1 MLSEHDGM
9 NLTVATTFTVC
20 GNVPQHVQARLVEAV
35 TSVPWSCFFDATG
48 APIKT
53 EVSTLDR
60 CVANALSAAGWRVDA
75 DYSPFADTRFNV
87 DLAVPDEGLLVEIEK
102 GKLPRVELDLLK
114 IASACS
120 QMPERWRYGALVVP
134 ATYIKLPLAG
144 RQAPTQYLLRLAAL
158 VRPVLEKSLVMGLCV
173 VGYVDPRES
182 GA

>member
-1 MLSEHDGM
+1 M

-20 GNVPQHVQARLVEAV
+20 GNVPQHVQTRLVEAV
-35 TSVPWSCFFDATG
+35 TSVPCSCFFDETG

-53 EVSTLDR
+53 EVSALDR
-60 CVANALSAAGWRVDA
+60 CVVKGLSAAGWHVDA

-87 DLAVPDEGLLVEIEK
+87 DLAVPDERLLVEIEK
-102 GKLPRVELDLLK
+102 GRQPRLELDLLK

-120 QMPERWRYGALVVP
+120 RMPDRWRYGALLVP
-134 ATYIKLPLAG
+134 ATYIKLTLAG
-144 RQAPTQYLLRLAAL
+144 RQTPTQYLLRLAPL
-158 VRPVLEKSLVMGLCV
+158 VRPVLEKSTVLGLCV